1 MPASNDLPNPGVSR
15 RTLLQSAAAAAF
27 VSAVAPATA
36 RAADS
41 QTELIPAVD
50 THQHLW
56 DLTRLTLP
64 WLKSAPEILSKN
76 YGLAE
81 YAKATEGLNVVQAVY
96 MEVDVRPE
104 DHVRE
109 AEILVEI
116 CRSGKAPTIAAVI
129 SGRPGLPTFD
139 AYIRERAKAPEIRG
153 VRQVLHSP
161 DAPRGMCL
169 EPQFVKSVQLLGELN
184 LSFDLCMRPQE
195 LSDGLKLAK
204 TCPNTRFIVDHCG
217 NAAPAAFLPES
228 QRGGK
233 PAAHDTKSWK
243 SDILALADCP
253 NVICKISGVIASA
266 PAGVP
271 FTDSLAPIVNHCL
284 DAFGPDRVVFGGDW
298 PVCLLGGSYKDW
310 LTTLRTL
317 IANRPV
323 EHQQKLLHANAR
335 RFYRLPEPVAKLN

>member
-1 MPASNDLPNPGVSR
+1 MAVNHSSDRSVSR
-15 RTLLQSAAAAAF
+15 RTVLQAAASAA
-27 VSAVAPATA
+27 VSLVVAPAA
-36 RAADS
+36 VQAAAMQS
-41 QTELIPAVD
+41 ELIPAVD

-56 DLTRLTLP
+56 DLTKLTLP
-64 WLKSAPEILSKN
+64 WLKSAPEILSKT

-109 AEILVEI
+109 AEILVDI
-116 CRSGKAPTIAAVI
+116 CRSGKAPTVAAVI

-161 DAPRGMCL
+161 EAPRGMCL
-169 EPQFVKSVQLLGELN
+169 EPQFVKSVKLLGELN

-195 LSDGLKLAK
+195 LADGLKLAK

-233 PAAHDTKSWK
+233 PAAHDTNTWK

-323 EHQQKLLHANAR
+323 EHQHKLLHGNAR
-335 RFYRLPEPVAKLN
+335 RFYRLPEPVTKQN